1 MRAQARKAAVELYSS
16 STFQDPRHLWPGLLC
31 AGQTK
36 CSVEL
41 AQCRQS
47 ADCLTCTGPLAMITT
62 IERPYYT
69 IRNFESDWI
78 RSDEKVDTLT
88 FLRIHNYTYP
98 KWSMSDVARA
108 RTDRIGSPQRISSH
122 ISILSLISH
131 EHLGRASHPR
141 RATDWSSL

>member
-1 MRAQARKAAVELYSS
+1 MRTQARKAAVELYSS

-69 IRNFESDWI
+69 IRIGWI
-78 RSDEKVDTLT
+78 RSDEKVDTFD

-122 ISILSLISH
+122 ISISSLISH

-141 RATDWSSL
+141 RATD